1 MHPSL
6 LHAGLFVLST
16 CSVFALPHH
25 DQAKPNCWK
34 ALAPVGDGPRAEG
47 GIVAINKDIYD
58 VGGMTMGEPR
68 GQLNTVEV
76 YNIDT
81 NKWSRAPSMPVAL
94 HHPNVATVNGK
105 IYVTGGLAGSSPHR
119 ITLGNVLSFDPVV
132 GKWEELAPMPNG
144 TARGASAVAT
154 NGNVIY
160 VAGGLQPIDGVN
172 SSGVTNLVSS
182 YDTVSKRWTMLPNLP
197 GNRDHVGAAFIK
209 DTLYVVGGRLGS
221 QFSVQGTV
229 FALKSNATEWK
240 SLAGMP
246 TPRGGMAVA
255 AIGTKIYT
263 FGGEGNPAPGSKGVW
278 PQVESYDTVTDKWQ
292 KEAPMKNPRHGT
304 GAVTVNDV
312 IYIPGGGAT
321 IGGNESV
328 ALTEA
333 YSPSSC

>member
-1 MHPSL
+1 MQLSIL
-6 LHAGLFVLST
+6 NVGLILQLT
-16 CSVFALPHH
+16 CSALASPQQV
-25 DQAKPNCWK
+25 QAKLSCWK
-34 ALAPVGDGPRAEG
+34 ELAPVGDGPRAEG

-94 HHPNVATVNGK
+94 HHPNVAAVNGK
-105 IYVTGGLAGSSPHR
+105 IYVTGGLAGSGPHR
-119 ITLGNVLSFDPVV
+119 ITLGNVLSFDPAV

-154 NGNVIY
+154 NGNTIY
-160 VAGGLQPIDGVN
+160 LAGGLQPRDGED
-172 SSGVTNLVSS
+172 SGRVTNLVSS
-182 YDTVSKRWTMLPNLP
+182 YDTVSRKWTMLPNLP
-197 GNRDHVGAAFIK
+197 GTRDHVGAAFIG
-209 DTLYVVGGRLGS
+209 DTFYVVGGRLGT
-221 QFSVQGTV
+221 QYSVQGTV

-240 SLAGMP
+240 SLSGMP
-246 TPRGGMAVA
+246 TPRGGVAVA

-263 FGGEGNPAPGSKGVW
+263 FGGEGNPTPGTKGVW
-278 PQVESYDTVTDKWQ
+278 PQVESYDTTTDKWQ

-304 GAVTVNDV
+304 GAVSVGGA

-321 IGGNESV
+321 VGGNESV